1 MSRRKLS
8 IPAVLTG
15 ILSITA
21 IAGAST
27 DAGRPWITIDDFNRS
42 DSLYHGDGWESLN
55 PGYWKIENRALRRRL
70 HNTGV
75 GYTDWA
81 PSFWFPW
88 HYETHLK
95 KPMPMEFDRSLPF
108 GMIWCRDWKLT
119 GNYAIR
125 IEATVRALPPVL
137 NGEPK
142 WRQDRKGYALMGIC
156 FGGQSLYESWRGGGP
171 RWQKNPEWLDSG
183 NASWMAAWRDDDRFG
198 LYDHATDEPRVARR
212 GSEQRAPTLYSGDRV
227 TIELA
232 VTGNDLDTCNLAAR
246 FVTDSKV
253 ATVECTEVDRKK
265 YTDGYFGLVA
275 RGLLDFEVNRVML
288 QPAANV
294 QISAP
299 LNELEIC
306 YPLGDTLRE
315 SEGRWRC
322 RFVAAFRNDGQKTE
336 VRVSDMPNPPGGWS
350 AIPVAGTAPI
360 VQNNFRSNTA
370 VIDVALPSSPADKT
384 QYYTV
389 WKDGRDVTADPRVG
403 YLGKKNYV
411 GRLPRLTVPYRLC
424 GLGGHSLFGPTELSN
439 NEWFGENWVHG
450 QPTPNAY
457 RHLED
462 YDFQILVWE
471 DDVWYLEL
479 LLAPPSVD
487 DAYKTIM
494 LTIANPTGRWAM
506 MRHWNTI
513 NPGDHDY
520 GIDDA
525 KGPEQFLVR
534 QHDDLGLDPEYVKRN
549 YQIVSHLIRGDEA
562 PSPTANPKNWRRWK
576 MPQGDFSLI
585 ILDSRSWR
593 GSQDTRIWDDEG
605 WGHKANVYDRTDPTR
620 SLLGEEQFAWLEKI
634 IRTDSS
640 RMICVSGIN
649 ALHTVWSGWLKDP
662 QTGLQFNQ
670 RDRVAADYAGWVKAG
685 ADRVLELLGCR
696 DGIVA
701 VYGDVHL
708 GCIMQNL
715 EHRIFECCFG
725 AIGRYGARRV
735 KEGFGPE
742 MTDYDGRRV
751 KIHALY
757 HDKYNSPDL
766 RPRPKRPLN
775 WSFLEMEFDT
785 RGGEPMIGLKL
796 RDLTD
801 PATRESRGGGQV
813 NTRSADTG
821 RSYTCRLPPINT
833 LPNADVRFAY
843 YDGRPIRATRSLGD
857 GSVPLQGLVDVEPER
872 QIVMTACNGRS
883 SEAQIITTLSIP

>member
-1 MSRRKLS
+1 
-8 IPAVLTG
+8 
-15 ILSITA
+15 
-21 IAGAST
+21 
-27 DAGRPWITIDDFNRS
+27 
-42 DSLYHGDGWESLN
+42 
-55 PGYWKIENRALRRRL
+55 
-70 HNTGV
+70 
-75 GYTDWA
+75 GYTNWV
-81 PSFWFPW
+81 PSMWFPW
-88 HYETHLK
+88 HYETHQK

-108 GMIWCRDWKLT
+108 GMIWRRDWKLT
-119 GNYAIR
+119 GNYLIR
-125 IEATVRALPPVL
+125 IEATVRALPSAP

-142 WRQDRKGYALMGIC
+142 WRQDHKGYALMGIC

-183 NASWMAAWRDDDRFG
+183 CASWMAAWRDDGRFG
-198 LYDHATDEPRVARR
+198 VYDHATDEPRVARPD
-212 GSEQRAPTLYSGDRV
+212 SEQRAPTLSSGDRV
-227 TIELA
+227 TIKLA
-232 VTGNDLDTCNLAAR
+232 VTGDDLETCNLAAR
-246 FVTDSKV
+246 LVTDSKV
-253 ATVECTEVDRKK
+253 ATVECTEVERKK
-265 YTDGYFGLVA
+265 YTEGYFGLVA

-288 QPAANV
+288 KPAANV
-294 QISAP
+294 QIIAP

-315 SEGRWRC
+315 SKGLWRC
-322 RFVAAFRNDGQKTE
+322 RFVAVFRNDGEKAE
-336 VRVSDMPNPPGGWS
+336 VRVSDTPNPPGGWS
-350 AIPVAGTAPI
+350 AIPVTGAASI

-370 VIDVALPSSPADKT
+370 VIDVTLPANPADKT

-403 YLGKKNYV
+403 YVGKKNYV
-411 GRLPRLTVPYRLC
+411 GRLPRLTAPYRLC
-424 GLGGHSLFGPTELSN
+424 GLGGHSLFGPAELSN
-439 NEWFGENWVHG
+439 NQWFGENWVHG
-450 QPTPNAY
+450 QPTRDAY

-462 YDFQILVWE
+462 YNFQILVWE

-525 KGPEQFLVR
+525 KGPEQFVVR
-534 QHDDLGLDPEYVKRN
+534 QHGDLGLDPEYVKRN

-605 WGHKANVYDRTDPTR
+605 WGHKANVYDRRNPTR
-620 SLLGEEQFAWLEKI
+620 TLLGEEQFAWLEKI

-662 QTGLQFNQ
+662 ETGLRFNQ

-685 ADRVLELLGCR
+685 ADRTLELLGCR
-696 DGIVA
+696 EGIVT

-715 EHRIFECCFG
+715 EHRVYECCFG
-725 AIGRYGARRV
+725 AIGRYGGRRV

-742 MTDYDGRRV
+742 MTDYDGRPV
-751 KIHALY
+751 QIHALY

-766 RPRPKRPLN
+766 KPRPKHPYN

-785 RGGEPMIGLKL
+785 RGGEPTMGLKL

-813 NTRSADTG
+813 KTRSADTG
-821 RSYTCRLPPINT
+821 RSYTCRLPPIRT
-833 LPNADVRFAY
+833 LPNSDVRFAY
-843 YDGRPIRATRSLGD
+843 YDGRPIRATRSLAD
-857 GSVPLQGLVDVEPER
+857 GRVPLQGLVGVERES
-872 QIVMTACNGRS
+872 QIVMTACDGRS
-883 SEAQIITTLSIP
+883 SEARIITTLSIAD